1 MYNMPQ
7 AVQST
12 QRASNSYTYSHW
24 RETFPM
30 SLASISSKSR
40 HYICIE
46 YIIIKALVVDGGSQ
60 LSVTYVDTTELTAT
74 LRILGTACLPG
85 YDSSL

>member
-30 SLASISSKSR
+30 SLVSISSKSR
-40 HYICIE
+40 YYICIE